1 MCDKPWLLQ
10 AEQRNVGVAVME
22 VFVRRDSEGNW
33 QRQAC
38 VASPSA
44 ETQQQAAQGMPFPG
58 GAPLLL
64 TLALQCPHTRLRLH
78 SSAWRSPNHLL
89 YSISAPVSSL
99 CGPRESSAS
108 ALYKPGYDYA

>member
-1 MCDKPWLLQ
+1 MRDKAWLLQ

-22 VFVRRDSEGNW
+22 VFVRRDSEGIW

-44 ETQQQAAQGMPFPG
+44 ETQQQAAQSMPFPG
-58 GAPLLL
+58 GAPLLF
-64 TLALQCPHTRLRLH
+64 THAVQCTHMHLRLH

-89 YSISAPVSSL
+89 
-99 CGPRESSAS
+99 CT
-108 ALYKPGYDYA
+108 LYFSVLPAVPKKGL